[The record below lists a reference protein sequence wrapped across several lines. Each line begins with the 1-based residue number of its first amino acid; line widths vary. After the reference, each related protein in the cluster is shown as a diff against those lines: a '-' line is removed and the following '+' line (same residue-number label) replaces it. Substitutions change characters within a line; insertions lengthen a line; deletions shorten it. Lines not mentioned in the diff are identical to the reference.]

1 METLVDQ
8 AMREGAIG
16 LSSGLMYT
24 PNRYA
29 STEELIALA
38 KIASRYGG
46 LYITHI
52 RNEGD
57 GLVDGLAEA
66 VRIGREAGIP
76 VEVLHFK
83 RVGIRLIGGSERPTI
98 RDAADFIEKSQR
110 EGVRI
115 YADVYPYAASQTTL
129 NVALPEWA
137 QDGGREQMLARLRDP
152 ATRSRI
158 RDELRKD
165 LSSGIAG
172 RTADTTM
179 FGHTA
184 HEPHRK
190 FQGQTIDQV
199 AAEMGVEP
207 AEALLELIDKADGST
222 RAIYFGMREAD
233 VRFALTRPWTTI
245 GSDGTAIAPDGI
257 LARAHPHPRWYGTFP
272 RVLGRYVRQEKAM
285 PLVEAVRK
293 MTSLPASRLGLD
305 DRGTLAVGEKAD
317 IVLFD
322 PETIID
328 RSDFAN
334 PHQLSV
340 GVQWLLVNGT
350 VVLANGHHT
359 NAKPGRVLRNRVRV
373 GASGG
378 PAHGECIQTGELP
391 PFGAAA
397 RRYRW
402 RPVGPSNLRDGA
414 DERDAVIE

>member
-1 METLVDQ
+1 
-8 AMREGAIG
+8 
-16 LSSGLMYT
+16 
-24 PNRYA
+24 
-29 STEELIALA
+29 
-38 KIASRYGG
+38 
-46 LYITHI
+46 
-52 RNEGD
+52 
-57 GLVDGLAEA
+57 
-66 VRIGREAGIP
+66 
-76 VEVLHFK
+76 
-83 RVGIRLIGGSERPTI
+83 
-98 RDAADFIEKSQR
+98 
-110 EGVRI
+110 
-115 YADVYPYAASQTTL
+115 
-129 NVALPEWA
+129 
-137 QDGGREQMLARLRDP
+137 MLARLRDP

-179 FGHTA
+179 FDHTA

-190 FQGQTIDQV
+190 FQGKTIDQV
-199 AAEMGVEP
+199 AVEMGVEP

-222 RAIYFGMREAD
+222 RAIYFGMRESD

-257 LARAHPHPRWYGTFP
+257 LAWAHPHPRWYGTFP
-272 RVLGRYVRQEKAM
+272 GVLGRYVRQEKAM
-285 PLVEAVRK
+285 LLVEAVRK

-359 NAKPGRVLRNRVRV
+359 NARPGRVLRNRVRV
-373 GASGG
+373 GARNRG
-378 PAHGECIQTGELP
+378 CELMVAP
-391 PFGAAA
+391 
-397 RRYRW
+397 
-402 RPVGPSNLRDGA
+402 
-414 DERDAVIE
+414 